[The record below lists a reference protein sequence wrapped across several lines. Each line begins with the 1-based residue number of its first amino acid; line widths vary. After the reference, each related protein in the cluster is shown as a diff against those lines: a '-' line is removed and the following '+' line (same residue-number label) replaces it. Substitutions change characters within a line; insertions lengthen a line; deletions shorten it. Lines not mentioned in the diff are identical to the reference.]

1 MKKISLALA
10 GGGIRAYAQIGVY
23 RVLNEND
30 FEIESLSGT
39 SMGSIIAS
47 LIAAG
52 ANCYQL
58 EKAMY
63 DLEKGFL
70 DKQIFL
76 KPSLR
81 VLPMSKRKLNGLVDA
96 DIFEDMI
103 QNQFDKFNVEN
114 LSDLRKPISITS
126 VDLISGKL
134 VVFTNTPDAFKD
146 QPDKII
152 ISNATVKEAVRAS
165 CSFPIVFSTKKYE
178 NMQLVDGGVKMN
190 LPVALL
196 RTMKANKILSVTMDG
211 STKYKASNK
220 LLNVAFRII
229 DIMTSANQES
239 DRLLS
244 DYNINIDVSRYYT
257 FDAGKGSKIVEQ
269 AYNETR
275 SQLDQ
280 ILLVTQCEE
289 DMV

>member
-1 MKKISLALA
+1 MRKISLALS

-23 RVLNEND
+23 RILDENN

-39 SMGSIIAS
+39 SMGSIIAC

-52 ANCYQL
+52 ANHSQL

-63 DLEKGFL
+63 ELEKGFL
-70 DKQIFL
+70 EKQIFL
-76 KPSLR
+76 KPNLR
-81 VLPMSKRKLNGLVDA
+81 VLPMSKRKMNGLVDA
-96 DIFEDMI
+96 DKFEDMI
-103 QNQFDKFNVEN
+103 QEQFDKFNVRN
-114 LSDLRKPISITS
+114 LDDLKKPVSITS
-126 VDLISGKL
+126 VDLITGKL
-134 VVFTNTPDAFKD
+134 VVFTNTPEVFKD

-152 ISNATVKEAVRAS
+152 ISDSVVTEAVRAS

-178 NMQLVDGGVKMN
+178 SMQLVDGGVKMN
-190 LPVALL
+190 LPVTLL

-211 STKYKASNK
+211 KQRYKASNK

-257 FDAGKGSKIVEQ
+257 FDAGKGKKIVEQ
-269 AYNETR
+269 AYLEAGTQLSQIIAATR
-275 SQLDQ
+275 
-280 ILLVTQCEE
+280 
-289 DMV
+289 

>member
-1 MKKISLALA
+1 MRKISLALS

-23 RVLNEND
+23 RILDENN

-39 SMGSIIAS
+39 SMGSIIAC

-52 ANCYQL
+52 ANHSQL

-63 DLEKGFL
+63 ELEKGFL
-70 DKQIFL
+70 EKQIFL
-76 KPSLR
+76 KPNLR
-81 VLPMSKRKLNGLVDA
+81 VLPMSKRKMNGLVDA
-96 DIFEDMI
+96 DKFEDMI
-103 QNQFDKFNVEN
+103 QEQFDKFSVRN
-114 LSDLRKPISITS
+114 LDDLKKPVSITS
-126 VDLISGKL
+126 VDLITGKL
-134 VVFTNTPDAFKD
+134 VVFTNTPEVFKD

-152 ISNATVKEAVRAS
+152 ISDSAVTEAVRAS

-178 NMQLVDGGVKMN
+178 SMQLVDGGVKMN
-190 LPVALL
+190 LPVTLL

-211 STKYKASNK
+211 KQRYKASNK

-257 FDAGKGSKIVEQ
+257 FDAGKGKKIVEQ
-269 AYNETR
+269 AYLEAGTQLSQIIAATR
-275 SQLDQ
+275 
-280 ILLVTQCEE
+280 
-289 DMV
+289 

>member
-1 MKKISLALA
+1 MRKISLALS

-23 RVLNEND
+23 RVLDENN

-39 SMGSIIAS
+39 SMGSIIAC

-52 ANCYQL
+52 ANHCQL

-63 DLEKGFL
+63 ELEKGFHE
-70 DKQIFL
+70 KQIFL
-76 KPSLR
+76 KPNLR
-81 VLPMSKRKLNGLVDA
+81 VLPMSKRKMNGLVDA
-96 DIFEDMI
+96 DKFEDMI
-103 QNQFDKFNVEN
+103 QEQFDKFNVRN
-114 LSDLRKPISITS
+114 LDDLKKPVSITS
-126 VDLISGKL
+126 VDLITGKL
-134 VVFTNTPDAFKD
+134 VVFTNTPEVFKD

-152 ISNATVKEAVRAS
+152 ISDSAVTEAVRAS

-178 NMQLVDGGVKMN
+178 SMQLVDGGVKMN
-190 LPVALL
+190 LPVTLL
-196 RTMKANKILSVTMDG
+196 RTMKADKILSVTMDG
-211 STKYKASNK
+211 KQRYKASNK

-257 FDAGKGSKIVEQ
+257 FDAGKGKKIVEQ
-269 AYNETR
+269 AYLEAGT
-275 SQLDQ
+275 QLNQ
-280 ILLVTQCEE
+280 ILAATR
-289 DMV
+289 